1 MFDVSAALASRRPP
15 DHGFRAT
22 FEADFDYVCTSLH
35 RLGARGQDVE
45 DVAHDVFLV
54 LVEKIASL
62 DTARSLRPWLL
73 GVAVRLLH
81 THRRKSRVSTEVP
94 TSSPE
99 ALDSAPSPA
108 DLALAVERR
117 RLVDAALDD
126 LPDEQRS
133 VFVLHAIDEV
143 VMPEVAEALEIPLNT
158 AYSRYRLAKEAFSKS
173 LRRAKLGGLP

>member
-1 MFDVSAALASRRPP
+1 MSAAVAPSRPP
-15 DHGFRAT
+15 DHGFRAA
-22 FEADFDYVCTSLH
+22 FEADFDYLCTSLH

-54 LVEKIASL
+54 LVEKISAL
-62 DTARSLRPWLL
+62 DTSRSLRPWLF

-81 THRRKSRVSTEVP
+81 AHRRKSRVSTEVP
-94 TSSPE
+94 TSSPD

-108 DLALAVERR
+108 DVAIAFERR
-117 RLVDAALDD
+117 RLVDTALDD
-126 LPDEQRS
+126 LSDDQRS

-143 VMPEVAEALEIPLNT
+143 AMPDVAEALEIPLNT
-158 AYSRYRLAKEAFSKS
+158 AYSRYRLARESFTKS